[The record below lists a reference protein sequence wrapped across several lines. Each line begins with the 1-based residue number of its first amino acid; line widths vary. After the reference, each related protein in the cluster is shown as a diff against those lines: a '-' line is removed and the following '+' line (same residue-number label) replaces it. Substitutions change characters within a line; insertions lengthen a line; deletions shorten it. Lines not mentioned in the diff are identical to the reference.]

1 MNCPFCLQE
10 MEDGVLQSTHGM
22 YWLKEPVRFPIK
34 PSSKKEAQSVFTM
47 ETARDFPFI
56 RGHRCPNCHAIVID
70 PE

>member
-1 MNCPFCLQE
+1 MNCPICQRE
-10 MEDGVLQSTHGM
+10 MEDGVVQSTPGM
-22 YWLKEPVRFPIK
+22 YWQEEPVRCPIK
-34 PSSKKEAQSVFTM
+34 PSIKKEAQSVVTM